1 MNFKVKQFI
10 RTHVPNNPFFQRLLA
25 RARLRQ
31 LSLYDQIEEKV
42 RKSKDRENMA
52 FRSKIVKECFDK
64 WPEKAAQ
71 IKKEA
76 QEILPLS
83 ADYKGREL
91 DPQLLDDVVFTFFG
105 LGFTPDEYMYFR
117 LEKKTVKERMG
128 YLSNKQKGKFHSH
141 FDNLI
146 ESSVFTDKY
155 LTYLRF
161 QKDFKRELVEI
172 DGPGNY
178 LEFEDFVGRHP
189 KYVKKD
195 VYESCARSV
204 ELVDS
209 ANCGKTLRQQFEEM
223 AAGSKFVV
231 EELIVQS
238 DEMASFNPTSV
249 NTVRCISMYTKNGVC
264 VPFAYFRTGSSGS
277 FVDNCGIR
285 SELDTKTGMSITDGF
300 DEKANRFPAHPDTGA
315 VYKGFQIPEW
325 DQLLEVVTRVASQ
338 VPGVRIIGWD
348 FAHTDKGWVI
358 VEGNAMSQIELVQIP
373 FERGMRKEFEDLFRQ
388 MDPIIEYN
396 FE

>member
-1 MNFKVKQFI
+1 MNFTIKQFV
-10 RTHVPNNPFFQRLLA
+10 RTHVPNTPFFQRLLA

-31 LSLYDQIEEKV
+31 LSVYDQMESRV
-42 RKSKDRENMA
+42 RKSKDRETPA
-52 FRSKIVKECFDK
+52 FRSEIVKECFDK
-64 WPEKAAQ
+64 WPEKATQ
-71 IKKEA
+71 IRKEA
-76 QEILPLS
+76 QEKLPLS
-83 ADYKGREL
+83 ADYKDREP
-91 DPQLLDDVVFTFFG
+91 DSQLLDDVVFTYFG
-105 LGFTPDEYMYFR
+105 LGFTPDEYIYFR
-117 LEKKTVKERMG
+117 LEKKTVEERMG

-146 ESSVFTDKY
+146 DSSVFTDKY

-161 QKDFKRELVEI
+161 QKYFQREIVEI
-172 DGPGNY
+172 NGPADY
-178 LEFEDFVGRHP
+178 PAFEAFVGRHP
-189 KYVKKD
+189 RYVKKD
-195 VYESCARSV
+195 VYESCGRTV

-209 ANCGKTLRQQFEEM
+209 ANCGKTVRQQFDEM

-238 DEMASFNPTSV
+238 DDVARFNASSV
-249 NTVRCISMYTKNGVC
+249 NTVRCITMYTRNGVC

-277 FVDNCGIR
+277 FVDNGGIR
-285 SELDTKTGMSITDGF
+285 SELDTKTGRSITDGF
-300 DEKANRFPAHPDTGA
+300 DEKAYRFPVHPDTGA
-315 VYKGFQIPEW
+315 VYKGFQLPEW
-325 DQLLEVVTRVASQ
+325 DQLLDIVTRAASQ
-338 VPGVRIIGWD
+338 LPGIRIIGWD

-373 FERGMRKEFEDLFRQ
+373 LERGMRKEFEQYFRE